1 MDDSALPIV
10 LPTEFVEFV
19 RMRIPSIIWRACIY
33 NRGIVMDSILSNPSL
48 TALAALPRQVE
59 GVSGLLLILDG
70 VLSHRECQAV
80 IAAAEASGF
89 ERAGFYS
96 DPTTGAPVVVES
108 IRKSLRCMIDSHAFA
123 DALWERICHAVPAR
137 LPNGL
142 CARRVNERLRILKY
156 LPGDEFKAHRDGC
169 YASPDG
175 TEVGQLTVL
184 IYLNERYTGAHTTY
198 YPTGSTDDQGI
209 AVIPTSGT
217 VVLQDPALVHAV
229 PPLESGIKYALRT
242 EVMYGAQ

>member
-1 MDDSALPIV
+1 MDYCLLPQEAGTCLAV
-10 LPTEFVEFV
+10 P
-19 RMRIPSIIWRACIY
+19 RA
-33 NRGIVMDSILSNPSL
+33 
-48 TALAALPRQVE
+48 VE
-59 GVSGLLLILDG
+59 GVSGFLVVLDNI
-70 VLSHRECQAV
+70 LSHRECQEV
-80 IAAAEASGF
+80 IAVAEASGF
-89 ERAGFYS
+89 ERAGFYT
-96 DPTTGAPVVVES
+96 DPTTGAPVVVET

-123 DALWERICHAVPAR
+123 DALWERIRHAVPAQ

-142 CARRVNERLRILKY
+142 RARRLNERLRILKY
-156 LPGDEFKAHRDGC
+156 LPGDEFKVHRDGC

-184 IYLNERYTGAHTTY
+184 VYLNEGYTGAHTTY
-198 YPTGSTDDQGI
+198 FPAGAADGQGV
-209 AVIPTSGT
+209 AVIPTSGA